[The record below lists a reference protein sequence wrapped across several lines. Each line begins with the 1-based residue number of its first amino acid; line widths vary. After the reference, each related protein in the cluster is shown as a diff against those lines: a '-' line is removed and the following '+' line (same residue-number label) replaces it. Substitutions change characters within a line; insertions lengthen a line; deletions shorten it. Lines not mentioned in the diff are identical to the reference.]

1 MATCFSMLT
10 KKPQNMVFLEKMQAT
25 FDIIELLG
33 LSPVL
38 AFVDN
43 IYESAELWSSTNDE
57 WGLQNKGNIT
67 CIPLSK
73 LASSAHF
80 LVLKEMRCLKW

>member
-10 KKPQNMVFLEKMQAT
+10 KNPQNMVFLEKMQAT

-43 IYESAELWSSTNDE
+43 IYESAEL
-57 WGLQNKGNIT
+57 
-67 CIPLSK
+67 
-73 LASSAHF
+73 
-80 LVLKEMRCLKW
+80 

>member
-1 MATCFSMLT
+1 MATCFSMLI

-38 AFVDN
+38 DFVDN
-43 IYESAELWSSTNDE
+43 VYESAELY
-57 WGLQNKGNIT
+57 K
-67 CIPLSK
+67 
-73 LASSAHF
+73 
-80 LVLKEMRCLKW
+80 VV